1 MFKRLIEVEVD
12 FDDLNDTEI
21 HLIFEDILFR
31 MKNDGYVLPMEI
43 VTCILE
49 MLVVRSSMSE
59 LIKALLIVEDKSSLV
74 LTSEELGVTMDID
87 MNKWT
92 LDRK

>member
-31 MKNDGYVLPMEI
+31 MKNDGYVLPMEV